1 MGVKY
6 QVESVLYENLRV
18 ESCVCLLTGTCQ
30 LNESWRGSWFQSGF
44 DNIHINSTSI
54 DVKGRCLE
62 SDRDYFLFE
71 DRYFDSFHSETLVIP
86 HVRWPTLETRI
97 FSDPAIKGL
106 AMVAIH
112 QLQWTCSAN
121 PASAVVSRFFL
132 CGAAARATPSSPR
145 MRSLEQKGTI
155 K

>member
-71 DRYFDSFHSETLVIP
+71 DRYFHFISFRDAGHPACALADTRNP
-86 HVRWPTLETRI
+86 HL
-97 FSDPAIKGL
+97 L
-106 AMVAIH
+106 
-112 QLQWTCSAN
+112 L
-121 PASAVVSRFFL
+121 
-132 CGAAARATPSSPR
+132 
-145 MRSLEQKGTI
+145 
-155 K
+155 